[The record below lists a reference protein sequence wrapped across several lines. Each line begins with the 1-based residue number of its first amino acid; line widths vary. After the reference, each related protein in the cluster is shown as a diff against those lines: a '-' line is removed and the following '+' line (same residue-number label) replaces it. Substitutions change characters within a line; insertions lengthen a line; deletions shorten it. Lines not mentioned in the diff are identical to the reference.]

1 MWDPAK
7 SVKKEVN
14 VDEIRIVHYLN
25 QFFYGIGGEDKA
37 DMPPTSQKG
46 AVGPGLALQEI
57 VKGKGKIVGT
67 VSCGDNYFNHNL
79 EKAREEV
86 FSLISS
92 FEPEVVVAGPAFD
105 AGRYGLACA
114 NVCLAVNER
123 LSIPVVSGM
132 HPENPGVELCRAKT
146 YLAVTQ
152 ASVAGMREAIPKM
165 AALALKL
172 TNGSEIGPPE
182 VEGYIARGIYQNVIV
197 EKCGGERAVEM
208 LLKKIKGQ
216 PFTTELAIPV
226 LDQVAPPPAIKDMRN
241 VVMAL
246 VTEGGIVPKGNPDRL
261 EWGHSTKWLKYNIA
275 GRDGF
280 TEGDFVVVEGS
291 SKNKFTEAD
300 PNRTLPLNTVRELER
315 AGRFKQ
321 LTDYYYVTVG
331 NVTAVENCR
340 RYGAEIAG
348 ELLTLGVQAVILTA
362 T

>member
-1 MWDPAK
+1 MG
-7 SVKKEVN
+7 
-14 VDEIRIVHYLN
+14 EIRIVHYLN
-25 QFFYGIGGEDKA
+25 QFFSGVGGEEKA
-37 DMPPTSQKG
+37 DMPPASRKG
-46 AVGPGLALQEI
+46 PVGPGIALQEV

-67 VSCGDNYFNHNL
+67 VSCGDNYFNHNV

-86 FSLISS
+86 FSLISA

-105 AGRYGLACA
+105 SGRYGLACA
-114 NVCLAVNER
+114 HVCLTVNER

-132 HPENPGVELCRAKT
+132 HPENPGVELCRSKT
-146 YLAVTQ
+146 YLAVTK
-152 ASVAGMREAIPKM
+152 ASAAGMREAIPRM

-172 TNGSEIGPPE
+172 TNGIEIGPPE
-182 VEGYIARGIYQNVIV
+182 EEGYIARGIYRNVIV
-197 EKCGGERAVEM
+197 DKCGGERAVEM

-216 PFTTELAIPV
+216 PFTTELPMPDLERV
-226 LDQVAPPPAIKDMRN
+226 TPPPPIKDMRN

-261 EWGHSTKWLKYNIA
+261 EWGHSTKWLKYSIA
-275 GRDGF
+275 GRSAF

-291 SKNKFTEAD
+291 SKNQFTEAD
-300 PNRTLPLNTVRELER
+300 PNRTLPLDTVRELER
-315 AGRFKQ
+315 AGRFKK

>member
-1 MWDPAK
+1 MG
-7 SVKKEVN
+7 EM
-14 VDEIRIVHYLN
+14 RIVHYLN
-25 QFFYGIGGEDKA
+25 QFFSGIGGEDKA
-37 DMPPTSQKG
+37 DMPPTSQMG
-46 AVGPGLALQEI
+46 AVGPGLAFQEL

-79 EKAREEV
+79 ERAREEV
-86 FSLISS
+86 FGLISS
-92 FEPEVVVAGPAFD
+92 FEPEVVIAGPAFD

-114 NVCLAVNER
+114 HVCLTVNER
-123 LSIPVVSGM
+123 LNIPVVSGM
-132 HPENPGVELCRAKT
+132 HPENPGVELCRSKT

-152 ASVAGMREAIPKM
+152 ASAAGMREAIPKM
-165 AALALKL
+165 ASLALKL
-172 TNGSEIGPPE
+172 TNGCDIGSAE
-182 VEGYIARGIYQNVIV
+182 EEGYIARGIYRNVIV

-208 LLKKIKGQ
+208 LLKKIKGE
-216 PFTTELAIPV
+216 PFTTELPVPV
-226 LDQVAPPPAIKDMRN
+226 LDQMVPPAPIKDMRN

-261 EWGHSTKWLKYNIA
+261 EWGHSTKWLKYSIA

-300 PNRTLPLNTVRELER
+300 PNRTLPLNTVREFEK
-315 AGRFKQ
+315 AGRFKK
-321 LTDYYYVTVG
+321 LTDHYYVTVG

-340 RYGAEIAG
+340 RYGAEIAA